1 VIEAGAG
8 GVSVIS
14 ALSYRPDPAA
24 AARELRAVVDAA
36 LAKYAPRVP
45 AVGAHGHTL
54 ETEL

>member
-1 VIEAGAG
+1 
-8 GVSVIS
+8 
-14 ALSYRPDPAA
+14 
-24 AARELRAVVDAA
+24 VVDAA